1 MMLVLKS
8 RRIALKGL
16 YDRQAWS
23 NTSIVFFRIIEG
35 CGGRFHLRGLDNI
48 RNSKGSVVFVSNHMS
63 TLETMVFPGIIA
75 PMREV
80 TFVVKESLVKHP
92 LFGPVMKARN
102 PILVTRKNLRED
114 LEVVMRKGQEFL
126 SGGTSIVIFPQS
138 TRKVEFVPE
147 EFNTLGVK
155 LAAKAGV
162 AVVPV
167 AIKTDFLENGKLLKE
182 LGPLSRNKPIYITFG
197 EPINIDI
204 PIKEVHQKVID
215 FISGNLKKW
224 GNE

>member
-1 MMLVLKS
+1 MLVLKS

>member
-1 MMLVLKS
+1 MENNIFTSDSYDTNENTPRFFWDKVLFNSRWVFVFKYMMLVLKS

-48 RNSKGSVVFVSNHMS
+48 RNSKRSVVFVSNHMS

-92 LFGPVMKARN
+92 LFGPVMEARN

-114 LEVVMRKGQEFL
+114 LEVVMRRGQEFL

-162 AVVPV
+162 
-167 AIKTDFLENGKLLKE
+167 
-182 LGPLSRNKPIYITFG
+182 SRDRQERHP
-197 EPINIDI
+197 
-204 PIKEVHQKVID
+204 
-215 FISGNLKKW
+215 
-224 GNE
+224 